1 MVFEPVSPILPM
13 MQAQPQEPGHVPD
26 HITLSAGRLWATTA
40 AVGTVLFVAL
50 LYWNHEAWIARR
62 NIDRFTSM
70 GTLDIAYLANELSP
84 DALPTIVD
92 QLASLPAPTQ
102 LELRAA
108 IQKRY
113 AIGSTLA
120 DGRWFEWNRS
130 RIRASAAQRWLLLQ
144 QL

>member
-1 MVFEPVSPILPM
+1 AVEVARVL
-13 MQAQPQEPGHVPD
+13 D
-26 HITLSAGRLWATTA
+26 TGRLFRRTA

-62 NIDRFTSM
+62 NIERFAST
-70 GTLDIAYLANELSP
+70 GTLDIAYLTNELSP
-84 DALPTIVD
+84 DALPAIVE
-92 QLASLPAPTQ
+92 QLASLPEPTQ

-108 IQKRY
+108 IRKRY
-113 AIGSTLA
+113 ATGSTLA

-130 RIRASAAQRWLLLQ
+130 RIRARAAQRWLLLQ